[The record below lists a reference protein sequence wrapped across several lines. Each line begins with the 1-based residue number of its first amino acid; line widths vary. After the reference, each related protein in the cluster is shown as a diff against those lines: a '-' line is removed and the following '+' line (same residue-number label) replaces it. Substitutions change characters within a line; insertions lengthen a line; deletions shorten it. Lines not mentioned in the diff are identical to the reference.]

1 MTETH
6 IPESI
11 IPAILPPLDRP
22 ITLIGMMGSGKST
35 LGAALARLMDRTF
48 FDSDK
53 VIEAENGKTIPEIFE
68 EHGDAAFR
76 QMEQRTL
83 RALFRAHPDA
93 VIATGGGSITIPE
106 TADMIFGQSL
116 CLWIHAPVQLL
127 VDRTSRQKNRPLLK
141 TGDPHAIL
149 TGLLEKRGPI
159 YRKAP
164 IHVET
169 NEGPVKKIAEQALR
183 QIHEYLIEQSP

>member
-6 IPESI
+6 PSESI
-11 IPAILPPLDRP
+11 IPDILPPLDRP

-35 LGAALARLMDRTF
+35 LGAALARLMGRRF

-68 EHGDAAFR
+68 EFGDASFR
-76 QMEQRTL
+76 QMEQQTL
-83 RALFRAHPDA
+83 RNLFEAHPDA

-106 TADMIFGQSL
+106 TASMIFGQSL
-116 CLWIHAPVQLL
+116 CLWIHAPVELL

-141 TGDPHAIL
+141 SGDPHAIL
-149 TGLLEKRGPI
+149 SGLLEKRGPI
-159 YRKAP
+159 YERAP

-183 QIHEYLIEQSP
+183 QIREYLLEQSP